1 MEDCMFGLFTR
12 TPRARK
18 RPARHTTT
26 LFLERLEDRLTPSGT
41 TETVTLNV
49 IYRANQ
55 QAVFQGTLTDQSQPN
70 PSHTVNLTGAVNTQV
85 TCSQSGGFTITLPV
99 SNLGTVYAASSDGHS
114 NTAQYTLVGGSPVVD
129 NFKAVSQGGGLWLFS
144 GSVTGA
150 PVQGE
155 IVEFG
160 GITPLIGQKTSLN
173 AHGMFAFYAM
183 VPSGEGGWADAVARD
198 WWGDTSKAAIAF
210 VNC

>member
-1 MEDCMFGLFTR
+1 MFGLLTR

-18 RPARHTTT
+18 RPVRRTTT

-49 IYRANQ
+49 IYQPNQ
-55 QAVFQGTLTDQSQPN
+55 KAVFQGTLTDQSQPN

-85 TCSQSGGFTITLPV
+85 ACSQSGGFTITLPV
-99 SNLGTVYAASSDGHS
+99 SQLGTVYAASSDGHS
-114 NTAQYTLVGGSPVVD
+114 NTAQFTLVGGSPVVG
-129 NFKAVSQGGGLWLFS
+129 NFKAVSQGGGMWLFS

-155 IVEFG
+155 VVNFG
-160 GITPLIGQKTSLN
+160 GITPLDGLSTSVRTD
-173 AHGMFAFYAM
+173 GTFALYAM
-183 VPSGEGGWADAVARD
+183 VPSGEGGWASAQAVD
-198 WWGDTSKAAIAF
+198 WWGDKSQAVIAF